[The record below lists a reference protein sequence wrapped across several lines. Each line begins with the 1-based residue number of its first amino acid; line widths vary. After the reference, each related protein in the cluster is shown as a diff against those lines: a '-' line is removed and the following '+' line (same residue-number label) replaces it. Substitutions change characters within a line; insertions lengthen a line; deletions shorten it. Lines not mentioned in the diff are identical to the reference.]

1 MQLLPRT
8 PAERLLCSALLA
20 LACHLGLLLLLDALP
35 PAAGGTAGLTVRL
48 QAAPPAKASLVAPEK
63 VVAAAGLSAE
73 AVAPPA
79 AQQAAVTAPDAP
91 PAANTV
97 APALAMARF
106 FSANELDV
114 LAEPLQ
120 PIVLPETDDL
130 PADVR
135 LQVYI
140 DASGHVVR
148 VTVPTNLPEA
158 YAEAIRQR
166 FYAASFTP
174 ARKAGQPVASVKQI
188 ALDTEDL

>member
-35 PAAGGTAGLTVRL
+35 PASGGAAGLTVRL

-63 VVAAAGLSAE
+63 VAAAAALPVE
-73 AVAPPA
+73 AVPPA
-79 AQQAAVTAPDAP
+79 AQQAAVTAPDAA

-148 VTVPTNLPEA
+148 VTVPTDLPEA

>member
-35 PAAGGTAGLTVRL
+35 PAPDGAIGLTVRL
-48 QAAPPAKASLVAPEK
+48 QAAPPANASVATEK
-63 VVAAAGLSAE
+63 VAVAAALPAE
-73 AVAPPA
+73 PVAPLA
-79 AQQAAVTAPDAP
+79 AQQAAAAEPAA

-140 DASGHVVR
+140 DAGGRVVR
-148 VTVPTNLPEA
+148 VIVPAGVPEA
-158 YAEAIRQR
+158 YAEIIRQR

-174 ARKAGQPVASVKQI
+174 ARKAGLAVASVKQI
-188 ALDTEDL
+188 ALDAEDL

>member
-20 LACHLGLLLLLDALP
+20 LACHLGLLLLLDALL
-35 PAAGGTAGLTVRL
+35 PAAGGAAGLTVRL

-79 AQQAAVTAPDAP
+79 AVTAPDAA

-148 VTVPTNLPEA
+148 VTVPTDLPEA

-166 FYAASFTP
+166 FYAGSFTP
-174 ARKAGQPVASVKQI
+174 ARKAGQAVASVKQI
-188 ALDTEDL
+188 ALDAEDL

>member
-20 LACHLGLLLLLDALP
+20 LACHLGLLLLPDTLP
-35 PAAGGTAGLTVRL
+35 PAAEGAAGLTVRL
-48 QAAPPAKASLVAPEK
+48 QAAPPANAAVATEK
-63 VVAAAGLSAE
+63 VTAAAALPAE
-73 AVAPPA
+73 PVAPPA
-79 AQQAAVTAPDAP
+79 TQPAAATEPAA

-106 FSANELDV
+106 FSANELDE
-114 LAEPLQ
+114 LAEPLL

-148 VTVPTNLPEA
+148 VTVPTDLPEA

>member
-35 PAAGGTAGLTVRL
+35 PAAEGAAGLRVRL
-48 QAAPPAKASLVAPEK
+48 QAAPPANASVATEK
-63 VVAAAGLSAE
+63 VAAAAALPAE
-73 AVAPPA
+73 PVAPPA
-79 AQQAAVTAPDAP
+79 AQQAAATAPDA
-91 PAANTV
+91 ASEANAV

-130 PADVR
+130 PPDVR

-140 DASGHVVR
+140 DASGRVVR
-148 VTVPTNLPEA
+148 VVVPVGVPEA
-158 YAEAIRQR
+158 YAETIRQR
-166 FYAASFTP
+166 FYAANFTP
-174 ARKAGQPVASVKQI
+174 ARKAGLAVASVKQI
-188 ALDTEDL
+188 ALDAEDL

>member
-1 MQLLPRT
+1 
-8 PAERLLCSALLA
+8 LLA

-35 PAAGGTAGLTVRL
+35 PAVGGTSGLTVRL

-63 VVAAAGLSAE
+63 VVAAAPLPAE
-73 AVAPPA
+73 PVAPPA
-79 AQQAAVTAPDAP
+79 TQPAAATEPAAAH
-91 PAANTV
+91 AANTV

-106 FSANELDV
+106 FSANELDE

-158 YAEAIRQR
+158 YAEAIRLR

-174 ARKAGQPVASVKQI
+174 ARKAGQAVASVKQI
-188 ALDTEDL
+188 ALDAEDL

>member
-35 PAAGGTAGLTVRL
+35 PAAEGAVGLTVRL
-48 QAAPPAKASLVAPEK
+48 QAAPPANAAVATEK
-63 VVAAAGLSAE
+63 VAAAAALPAE
-73 AVAPPA
+73 PVAPPA
-79 AQQAAVTAPDAP
+79 TQPAAAAE
-91 PAANTV
+91 PAADPVANTV

-148 VTVPTNLPEA
+148 VTVPTDLPEA

-174 ARKAGQPVASVKQI
+174 ARKAGQAVASVKQI
-188 ALDTEDL
+188 ALDAEDL